1 MFFFLFFLFLL
12 FTTTQLTSSPAHLL
26 SFVPF
31 LLAFFRYRG
40 VGQFPNASGTF
51 LGDFLVSILKG
62 RTLLLPRFWGVLNQ
76 KAPPTL
82 FDFDN
87 DLYGSGYD
95 EGDIKRVA
103 SLLKIEEADVKK
115 LVETPAVV
123 QHHIQAD
130 HT

>member
-1 MFFFLFFLFLL
+1 MFFLFFLFLL
-12 FTTTQLTSSPAHLL
+12 FTTTAHQLTSCPLSL
-26 SFVPF
+26 SF
-31 LLAFFRYRG
+31 LLFFRYRG

-76 KAPPTL
+76 KAPPTP

-87 DLYGSGYD
+87 DLYGSGYE

-103 SLLKIEEADVKK
+103 SLLKIEEADIKK